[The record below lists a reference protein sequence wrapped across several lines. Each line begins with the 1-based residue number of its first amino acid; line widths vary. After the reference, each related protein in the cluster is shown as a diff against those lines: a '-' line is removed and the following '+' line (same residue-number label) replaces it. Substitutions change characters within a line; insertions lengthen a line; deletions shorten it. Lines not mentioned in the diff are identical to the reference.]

1 MHLVQTPVHADGIE
15 SIPTVIIG
23 GGQAGLVMGYHL
35 QQAGERF
42 VILDA
47 QPRIGDTWRNR
58 WDSLRLFSFP
68 KYSSLPG
75 WRIPVSSFPTHN
87 EMADYLEAYAH
98 RFNLPVRSGVRA
110 TGLSRNGD
118 GFRLWT
124 THGELQCDR
133 VVIAAGGFQIPIVPD
148 FASELTPEIG
158 QLHSSAYRNPEQL
171 EGKVLVVG
179 AGNSGAEIALEA
191 VRSGHPT
198 WLSGRHP
205 GQVPFRLE
213 TRRARFLV
221 PIVMFA
227 FRRVLTLDTPM
238 GRKLQ
243 QPAIE
248 HGTPLV
254 RTKSSDLEA
263 AGVQRVGPYR
273 RRARRP
279 PGHGGRRRAG
289 PAHRGVVHGIPAGLQ
304 LDRPSGDRRIRPP
317 HHGPRCLPETGL
329 YFIGLEFQYAAASA
343 TIQGLDQDA
352 RYLLQGDGASEAAH
366 LRCQFMSQPPLRQA
380 TVPSTPAAPL
390 TPKRLADAS
399 PIRGARRRKVGER
412 QPLFARQRRLTSLT
426 RSPAGQALA
435 TQHPPGEGS

>member
-1 MHLVQTPVHADGIE
+1 MSWPEASFYRRPMTTQRMRLVQTPAQADSIE
-15 SIPTVIIG
+15 SIPTAIIG
-23 GGQAGLVMGYHL
+23 GGQAGLVLGYHL

-110 TGLSRNGD
+110 TWLSRNGD
-118 GFRLWT
+118 GFRLST

-133 VVIAAGGFQIPIVPD
+133 VVIATGGFQTPIVPE
-148 FASELTPEIG
+148 FASELTSEIG

-191 VRSGHPT
+191 VKSGHPT
-198 WLSGRHP
+198 WLSGRDP

-227 FRRVLTLDTPM
+227 F
-238 GRKLQ
+238 
-243 QPAIE
+243 
-248 HGTPLV
+248 
-254 RTKSSDLEA
+254 
-263 AGVQRVGPYR
+263 
-273 RRARRP
+273 
-279 PGHGGRRRAG
+279 GG
-289 PAHRGVVHGIPAGLQ
+289 
-304 LDRPSGDRRIRPP
+304 
-317 HHGPRCLPETGL
+317 C
-329 YFIGLEFQYAAASA
+329 
-343 TIQGLDQDA
+343 
-352 RYLLQGDGASEAAH
+352 
-366 LRCQFMSQPPLRQA
+366 
-380 TVPSTPAAPL
+380 
-390 TPKRLADAS
+390 
-399 PIRGARRRKVGER
+399 
-412 QPLFARQRRLTSLT
+412 
-426 RSPAGQALA
+426 
-435 TQHPPGEGS
+435 

>member
-1 MHLVQTPVHADGIE
+1 MSWAEASFYRRPMTSQRMHVVQTQAQPDGIE
-15 SIPTVIIG
+15 SIPTAIIGGIGSIPTVIIG

-42 VILDA
+42 MILDA

-110 TGLSRNGD
+110 TCLSRSGD
-118 GFRLWT
+118 GFRLST

-133 VVIAAGGFQIPIVPD
+133 VVIATGGFQTPIVPE

-158 QLHSSAYRNPEQL
+158 QLHSSAYRSPEQL
-171 EGKVLVVG
+171 EGEVLVVG

-191 VRSGHPT
+191 VKSGHPT

-205 GQVPFRLE
+205 GEVPFRLE

-238 GRKLQ
+238 GRKQ
-243 QPAIE
+243 QETAIE

-254 RTKSSDLEA
+254 RTKRSDLEA
-263 AGVQRVGPYR
+263 AGVQRVGRIAGVREGRPVTVDGDVLDPQTVVWCTGYR
-273 RRARRP
+273 P
-279 PGHGGRRRAG
+279 DYSWINLPVTDSSGH
-289 PAHRGVVHGIPAGLQ
+289 PIMDRGV
-304 LDRPSGDRRIRPP
+304 S
-317 HHGPRCLPETGL
+317 PETGL

-343 TIQGLDQDA
+343 TIQGLNQDA
-352 RYLLQGDGASEAAH
+352 RYLLRAMAKQGS
-366 LRCQFMSQPPLRQA
+366 PRQ
-380 TVPSTPAAPL
+380 VPVQEPAA
-390 TPKRLADAS
+390 A
-399 PIRGARRRKVGER
+399 
-412 QPLFARQRRLTSLT
+412 
-426 RSPAGQALA
+426 
-435 TQHPPGEGS
+435 